1 MKNKVDWFGY
11 FFPVI
16 RDIQEINRETDTEKV
31 AKNNYR
37 LANNEEEYKQFIEKL
52 NKNRQS

>member
-37 LANNEEEYKQFIEKL
+37 SCTCVFTS
-52 NKNRQS
+52 NR